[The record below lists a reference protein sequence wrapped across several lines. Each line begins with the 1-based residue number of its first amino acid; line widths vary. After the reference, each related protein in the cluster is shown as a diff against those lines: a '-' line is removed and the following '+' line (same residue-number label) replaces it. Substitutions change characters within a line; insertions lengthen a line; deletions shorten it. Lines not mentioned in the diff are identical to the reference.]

1 MTPWFWYRHNIHNL
15 GAAMNSILL
24 IKSSLNGEQSHS
36 NTLSQ
41 SLVKQLNVKG
51 NVTIVRRDLAK
62 DNLPHLTQAEMGAW
76 MTDIAQRSQEQ
87 TDLATISDD
96 LIEELKNS
104 DTIVVAMPMY
114 NFGVPSTFKAWVD
127 RVARAGITFQYT
139 ENGPAGLLKDK
150 TVIVVAS
157 RGGIY
162 AGTQKDSQTQY
173 LKDVFSFMGM
183 DDITFIYA
191 EGLNMLGSDERL
203 AQAQQ
208 TINEFTR

>member
-114 NFGVPSTFKAWVD
+114 NFGVPSTFKTWVD

-183 DDITFIYA
+183 EDITFIYA

>member
-1 MTPWFWYRHNIHNL
+1 
-15 GAAMNSILL
+15 MNNILL
-24 IKSSLNGEQSHS
+24 IKSSLNSEQSHS

-41 SLVKQLNVKG
+41 SLVKQFNTKG
-51 NVTIVRRDLAK
+51 DVTIAERDLAK
-62 DNLPHLTQAEMGAW
+62 DNLPHLTQTEMGAW

-87 TDLATISDD
+87 ADLATISDD

-104 DTIVVAMPMY
+104 DIIVVGMPMY

-139 ENGPAGLLKDK
+139 ENGPVGLLKGK
-150 TVIVVAS
+150 MVIVVAS

-173 LKDVFSFMGM
+173 LTDVFSFMGM
-183 DDITFIYA
+183 ENISFIYA
-191 EGLNMLGSDERL
+191 EGLNMPGSEERL

-208 TINEFTR
+208 TINEFTL

>member
-1 MTPWFWYRHNIHNL
+1 
-15 GAAMNSILL
+15 
-24 IKSSLNGEQSHS
+24 
-36 NTLSQ
+36 
-41 SLVKQLNVKG
+41 
-51 NVTIVRRDLAK
+51 
-62 DNLPHLTQAEMGAW
+62 MGAW

-183 DDITFIYA
+183 EDITFIYA

>member
-41 SLVKQLNVKG
+41 SLVKQLNAKG

-183 DDITFIYA
+183 EDITFIYA

>member
-1 MTPWFWYRHNIHNL
+1 
-15 GAAMNSILL
+15 MNSILL

-41 SLVKQLNVKG
+41 SLVKQLNAKG

-183 DDITFIYA
+183 EDITFIYA

>member
-1 MTPWFWYRHNIHNL
+1 
-15 GAAMNSILL
+15 MNSILL

-183 DDITFIYA
+183 EDITFIYA

>member
-1 MTPWFWYRHNIHNL
+1 
-15 GAAMNSILL
+15 MNSILL

-41 SLVKQLNVKG
+41 SLVKQLNAKG

-139 ENGPAGLLKDK
+139 ENGRAGLLKDK

-183 DDITFIYA
+183 EDITFIYA

>member
-1 MTPWFWYRHNIHNL
+1 
-15 GAAMNSILL
+15 MNNILL

-36 NTLSQ
+36 NRLSQ
-41 SLVKQLNVKG
+41 SLVQQITAKAK
-51 NVTIVRRDLAK
+51 VTIAERDLAK
-62 DNLPHLTQAEMGAW
+62 DNLPHLTKTEMDAW
-76 MTDIAQRSQEQ
+76 MTDIGQRSKEQ
-87 TDLATISDD
+87 SDLAAISDH
-96 LIEELKNS
+96 LVQELQTS
-104 DTIVVAMPMY
+104 DIIVVAMPMY

-139 ENGPAGLLKDK
+139 ENGPQGLLNGKK
-150 TVIVVAS
+150 VIVVAS

-191 EGLNMLGSDERL
+191 EGLNMPGSDERL

-208 TINEFTR
+208 AINEFTI

>member
-1 MTPWFWYRHNIHNL
+1 
-15 GAAMNSILL
+15 MNNILL

-41 SLVKQLNVKG
+41 SLMKQFNAKG
-51 NVTIVRRDLAK
+51 NVTTVERDLAK
-62 DNLPHLTQAEMGAW
+62 DNLPHLTQTEVGAW
-76 MTDIAQRSQEQ
+76 VTDIAQRSQEQ

-104 DTIVVAMPMY
+104 DIIVVAMPMY

-139 ENGPAGLLKDK
+139 ENGPAGLLKEK

-157 RGGIY
+157 RGSIY

-183 DDITFIYA
+183 EDITFIYA

>member
-1 MTPWFWYRHNIHNL
+1 
-15 GAAMNSILL
+15 MNSILL

-41 SLVKQLNVKG
+41 SLVKQLNAKG

-76 MTDIAQRSQEQ
+76 MTDIAQRTQEQ

-183 DDITFIYA
+183 EDITFIYA

>member
-1 MTPWFWYRHNIHNL
+1 
-15 GAAMNSILL
+15 MNSILL

-51 NVTIVRRDLAK
+51 NVSIVRRDLAK

-114 NFGVPSTFKAWVD
+114 NFGVPSTFKTWVD

-183 DDITFIYA
+183 EDITFIYA

>member
-183 DDITFIYA
+183 EDITFIYA

>member
-41 SLVKQLNVKG
+41 SLVKQLNAKG

-76 MTDIAQRSQEQ
+76 MTEIAQRSQEQ

-183 DDITFIYA
+183 EDITFIYA

>member
-1 MTPWFWYRHNIHNL
+1 
-15 GAAMNSILL
+15 MNSILL

-41 SLVKQLNVKG
+41 SLVKQLNAKG

-114 NFGVPSTFKAWVD
+114 NYGVPSTFKAWVD

-139 ENGPAGLLKDK
+139 ENGPAGLIKDK

-183 DDITFIYA
+183 EDITFIYA

>member
-41 SLVKQLNVKG
+41 SLVKQLNAKG

-127 RVARAGITFQYT
+127 RVARAGITFQHT

-183 DDITFIYA
+183 EDITFIYA

>member
-1 MTPWFWYRHNIHNL
+1 
-15 GAAMNSILL
+15 MNNILL

-36 NTLSQ
+36 NLLSQ
-41 SLVKQLNVKG
+41 SLVKQFNARG
-51 NVTIVRRDLAK
+51 NVTIAERNLAK
-62 DNLPHLTQAEMGAW
+62 DNLPHLTQTEMAAW

-104 DTIVVAMPMY
+104 DIIVVAMPMY

-127 RVARAGITFQYT
+127 RVARAGITFRYT
-139 ENGPAGLLKDK
+139 QNGPVGLLKDK

-183 DDITFIYA
+183 QDITFIYA
-191 EGLNMLGSDERL
+191 EGLNMPGSEERL
-203 AQAQQ
+203 VQAQQ
-208 TINEFTR
+208 TINEFTL

>member
-1 MTPWFWYRHNIHNL
+1 
-15 GAAMNSILL
+15 MNSILL

-41 SLVKQLNVKG
+41 SLVKQLNAKG

-76 MTDIAQRSQEQ
+76 MTEIAQRSQEQ

-183 DDITFIYA
+183 EDITFIYA

>member
-104 DTIVVAMPMY
+104 DTIIVAMPMY

-183 DDITFIYA
+183 EDITFIYA